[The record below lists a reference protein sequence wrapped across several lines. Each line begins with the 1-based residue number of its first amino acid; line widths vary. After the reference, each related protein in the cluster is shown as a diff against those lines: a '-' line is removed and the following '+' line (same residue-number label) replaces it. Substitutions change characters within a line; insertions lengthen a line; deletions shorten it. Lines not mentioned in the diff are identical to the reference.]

1 MIAEAQPQI
10 KPHTKRRFLLKLIL
24 FALPFAIPFFVLCGF
39 LIYTGEA
46 MPLWLVA
53 RIQMSDSPVL
63 YRPRYGN
70 RDPEFKTLSANLR
83 QPQVITIGSSRVL
96 QFRSL
101 FFDKQPHE
109 FYNAGGPGWTLDQVQ
124 TLLQGLTFTPKVVI
138 IGLDQPW
145 FNDAYVND
153 SPVPP
158 PTNDFANIFMIN
170 RSFLQDVIAGQT
182 FDFERDIGR
191 YLKRIE
197 PGHGGLALGL
207 RAIRDGHGFRNDG
220 SEQYGDFL
228 VAHWLDMPTER
239 RNHLDM
245 LRDGQDMYVDG
256 STVSATRLQQ
266 LDDVLAWCKQ
276 RGIFVIGF
284 QPSFMPSLYPQ
295 LIGDGKHT
303 YVLKLDAAIQ
313 PIFQKYGDTY
323 FNFADSSELGATD
336 DDFFDGWHAS
346 EQINM
351 RLYMRM
357 LQALPGQLGQYSN
370 LSFLQTTDANVK
382 DTFEVF
388 GNRVS

>member
-1 MIAEAQPQI
+1 MIEPQARQRSR
-10 KPHTKRRFLLKLIL
+10 RRFLLKLIL
-24 FALPFAIPFFVLCGF
+24 FVLPFALAFFVLTGF

-53 RIQMSDSPVL
+53 RIQMTDSPVL
-63 YRPRYGN
+63 YRPRYGD
-70 RDPEFKTLSANLR
+70 RDPEFKMISANLR
-83 QPQVITIGSSRVL
+83 QPQVMTLGSSRVL

-101 FFDKQPHE
+101 FFDKDPHA

-124 TLLQGLTFTPKVVI
+124 QVLQGLTFTPKVVI

-170 RSFLQDVIAGQT
+170 RSFLQDVVAGQE
-182 FDFERDIGR
+182 FDIGH
-191 YLKRIE
+191 YLKRVE

-239 RNHLDM
+239 RHHLDM
-245 LRDGQDMYVDG
+245 LHAGQDMYVDG
-256 STVSATRLQQ
+256 DTVSPSRLQQ
-266 LDDVLAWCKQ
+266 LNDVLAWCQQ

-295 LIGDGKHT
+295 LIGDGQHT
-303 YVLKLDAAIQ
+303 YVTKLDAAIQ
-313 PIFQKYGDTY
+313 PIFQKYGDAY
-323 FNFADSSELGATD
+323 FNFADSSKLGATD

-351 RLYMRM
+351 RLYMQM
-357 LQALPGQLGQYSN
+357 LKALPDPLGQYSD